1 MAETTTFVKIDRNI
15 LRWRWFKS
23 PKTLQLFLY
32 LILNANIKDADFETV
47 TVHRGQLVTSYP
59 ALATVTSMSVQ
70 SVRTA
75 IDHLKLTGEI
85 TVKSYPKF
93 SVITILNYDKY
104 QTGQQG
110 EQQANNS
117 QSTGKQ
123 QSNNSQVTTIK
134 EYKEVKKD
142 KNERNISD
150 DVFAE
155 FAKNDEVLLKAL
167 RDFEQMRKAIKA
179 PLTDRAR
186 TLLISRLKKY
196 PYRQWVDMLNQ
207 SVLNNWKNVYPPE
220 QDKQK
225 GFYKLSNGE
234 DTSNPFLAM
243 LDKEVNG
250 EQAGNDPDIVIVED
264 CVS

>member
-32 LILNANIKDADFETV
+32 LILNANIRDADFETV

-59 ALATVTSMSVQ
+59 TLATVTSMSVQ

-75 IDHLKLTGEI
+75 IDHLKSTGEI
-85 TVKSYPKF
+85 TVRSYPKF

-104 QTGQQG
+104 QTVQQG
-110 EQQANNS
+110 EQQAINS

-123 QSNNSQVTTIK
+123 QANNRQVTTIK
-134 EYKEVKKD
+134 EYKEIKND
-142 KNERNISD
+142 KNERNIPA
-150 DVFAE
+150 DVFDE
-155 FAKNDEVLLKAL
+155 FAENDEVLLEAL
-167 RDFEQMRKAIKA
+167 RNFEQMRKTIKS
-179 PLTDRAR
+179 PLTERAK

-207 SVLNNWKNVYPPE
+207 SILNNWKNVYPLDR
-220 QDKQK
+220 DKQS
-225 GFYKLSNGE
+225 GFYKLSSGE
-234 DTSNPFLAM
+234 ETSNPFLAM

-250 EQAGNDPDIVIVED
+250 EQAGNNPDIVIVED
-264 CVS
+264 GIS